1 MEMKRLLFVV
11 IIVLCVI
18 FSASA
23 YDYVFDGSAGGLP
36 ILGFM
41 DGYYMV
47 SIDEII
53 NNDAYESLD
62 LYIGMPF
69 NLLGEDVGFKGENSP
84 LGRTIATWSLVVN
97 LKDDKAW
104 RLGINAKNLTYDNT
118 SIGYYLIFVTD
129 HEGGGDNYWIVHS
142 TATNEYTYF
151 PNPSG
156 STKKVASLNDQIR
169 FMLDA
174 ASDAAKNTFQESYDY
189 RATVTICL
197 EGN

>member
-1 MEMKRLLFVV
+1 MKVKKLFLIAT
-11 IIVLCVI
+11 IILCVI

-41 DGYYMV
+41 NGYYMV
-47 SIDEII
+47 TIDEIVNEG
-53 NNDAYESLD
+53 NNYLD

-69 NLLGEDVGFKGENSP
+69 NLLGEDVSYKGENSP

-97 LKDDKAW
+97 LRGNRPW
-104 RLGINAKNLTYDNT
+104 RLGINAKNLTYEDT

-129 HEGGGDNYWIVHS
+129 HEGGGDDYWIVHS
-142 TATNEYTYF
+142 TATNDFTYF
-151 PNPSG
+151 PNENGRTES
-156 STKKVASLNDQIR
+156 VASLNDQIR

-174 ASDAAKNTFQESYDY
+174 ASDASKSMFPESYDY

-197 EGN
+197 EGE